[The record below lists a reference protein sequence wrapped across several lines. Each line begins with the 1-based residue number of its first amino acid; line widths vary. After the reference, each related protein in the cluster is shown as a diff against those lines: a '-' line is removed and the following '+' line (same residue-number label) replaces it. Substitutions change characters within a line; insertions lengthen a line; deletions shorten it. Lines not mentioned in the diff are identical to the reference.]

1 MLTHARS
8 PQRKSVEGRMIP
20 RSYDECEDFDK
31 QLISMRDAGT
41 GWGEIRKA
49 WTDATGEKTGKSTLP
64 NRYM

>member
-1 MLTHARS
+1 
-8 PQRKSVEGRMIP
+8 MIP

-41 GWGEIRKA
+41 GWDQIRKA